1 MGALWSCLSLG
12 RAVWSQIM
20 LLLRAATSM
29 YLSPATSIQTIII
42 SLLSYHN
49 SFLSWTPCLFLPSS
63 TQVLFIRK
71 HFNHVTCQPLFKT
84 LLWHHHALGIKPKPP
99 SQLTEPYEM
108 SSPQPPALPS
118 HLGMPFLTHSLLL
131 PGSKGFPGG
140 PVVKNSPAGDT
151 GLIPGPGRPIFCGAT
166 KPMCLEP
173 TPRVRALQQEKAPQ

>member
-1 MGALWSCLSLG
+1 
-12 RAVWSQIM
+12 
-20 LLLRAATSM
+20 M

-71 HFNHVTCQPLFKT
+71 HFNHVMCQPLFKT

-131 PGSKGFPGG
+131 PGTSTISLQTHSCHQTDSYSSSRFQPESHFFQKPSLNNADHIRSDCRLVLQEAD
-140 PVVKNSPAGDT
+140 PET
-151 GLIPGPGRPIFCGAT
+151 GVN
-166 KPMCLEP
+166 M
-173 TPRVRALQQEKAPQ
+173 QEVY